1 MDCREASSFI
11 LLILFPLHPS
21 LAVCLYFTEWIC
33 GFTNDI
39 DALEVK
45 RGKRR
50 LFIAGGKR
58 LVLNILLM
66 S

>member
-1 MDCREASSFI
+1 MDCREATSFI
-11 LLILFPLHPS
+11 FFIMFPLHPS
-21 LAVCLYFTEWIC
+21 LAVCLYFTEWIF
-33 GFTNDI
+33 GFTNDT

-50 LFIAGGKR
+50 LFSAGGKR
-58 LVLNILLM
+58 VVLNILLM

>member
-11 LLILFPLHPS
+11 FFILFPLHLS
-21 LAVCLYFTEWIC
+21 LAVCLYFTEWIF

-39 DALEVK
+39 HALEVK

-50 LFIAGGKR
+50 QVAKGLC
-58 LVLNILLM
+58 
-66 S
+66 